1 MLLGERCDVTIWTG
15 RSRRIDASN
24 SLTEKC
30 ENGKTCEPSSS
41 DDGDQA
47 GACGERHLFLTLP
60 SPVGVQLSDLFH
72 VALKP
77 AVSAPVSLQI

>member
-1 MLLGERCDVTIWTG
+1 MLVGEGCDVIFWTG
-15 RSRRIDASN
+15 RSRRIDARN

-60 SPVGVQLSDLFH
+60 SPAGVQLSDPFQA
-72 VALKP
+72 ALKP
-77 AVSAPVSLQI
+77 SVSAPVSLQI